1 MQINVFS
8 YFHTIIKLVGVNV
21 AVSLHYYVNGS
32 WSTGQFH
39 AWGFL
44 TVSHRQC
51 WSISSCVYVFCLV
64 IVLLYTFS
72 PTTIWSQKKARSLLS
87 HGIGL
92 STIRCVYVCLFVCL
106 CVCVLCVCVY
116 VMCVRVRI
124 SICICVS
131 MSCMYVWFA
140 YVSVCLSVMCSV
152 AIVCVYIVLQST
164 LVN

>member
-1 MQINVFS
+1 MHINVFS
-8 YFHTIIKLVGVNV
+8 YFHTIIKLVSVSV

-44 TVSHRQC
+44 TGSYRQY

-64 IVLLYTFS
+64 ILLLYTFS

-92 STIRCVYVCLFVCL
+92 STIRCVCVCVCLFVCVWVCVCA
-106 CVCVLCVCVY
+106 CVCVLCVCV
-116 VMCVRVRI
+116 VCVCMLCVCTCTYQYMYL
-124 SICICVS
+124 CICVMHVCVICVCVS
-131 MSCMYVWFA
+131 L
-140 YVSVCLSVMCSV
+140 SVCDV
-152 AIVCVYIVLQST
+152 
-164 LVN
+164 